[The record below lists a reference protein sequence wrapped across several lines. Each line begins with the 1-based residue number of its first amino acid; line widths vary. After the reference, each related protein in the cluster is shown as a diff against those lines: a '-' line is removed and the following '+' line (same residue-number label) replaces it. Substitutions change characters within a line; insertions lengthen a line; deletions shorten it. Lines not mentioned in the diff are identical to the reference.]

1 MTDGADDFIYIRIP
15 NESSSGK
22 GLSTGEIV
30 GIIIACVV
38 VAIVSAII
46 AILLCRRSAKS
57 SMQNNKTK
65 VVDPYFDLNKNSQNS
80 QSDFSK

>member
-1 MTDGADDFIYIRIP
+1 MADGADNFIYIRIP

-22 GLSTGEIV
+22 GLSTGAIV
-30 GIIIACVV
+30 GIIIACAVV
-38 VAIVSAII
+38 ENASVII

-57 SMQNNKTK
+57 SMQTNKTK
-65 VVDPYFDLNKNSQNS
+65 VFDPYFDLNKNSQNS